1 MSKPQASK
9 RKRHWY
15 KSVSRERKDREKK
28 IKCSKTRARRMCL
41 RKVRHETREGAESSA
56 AFFSNRSGMTIGIYH
71 CPLCGGWH
79 LTHKI

>member
-1 MSKPQASK
+1 MGKAQASK
-9 RKRHWY
+9 RNRHWY
-15 KSVSRERKDREKK
+15 KSIAKERREREEKVK
-28 IKCSKTRARRMCL
+28 GSKTRARRMCL

-56 AFFSNRSGMTIGIYH
+56 AYCSNRSGVTIGVYH